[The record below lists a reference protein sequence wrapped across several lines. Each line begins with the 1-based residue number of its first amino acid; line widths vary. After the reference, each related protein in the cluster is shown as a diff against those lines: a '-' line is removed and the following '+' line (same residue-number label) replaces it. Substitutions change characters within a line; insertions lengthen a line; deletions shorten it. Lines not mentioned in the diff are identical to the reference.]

1 MFESLFVAVVTFV
14 STFGGIWL
22 KNYFQ
27 KKNHHKAFHKTINRN
42 SEIIFMLKK
51 ITHQV
56 HADRAYIYEFHNG
69 DYFSTG
75 WPMQK
80 FTCTYEYVR
89 DGISTEFANPG
100 EYRISNYNEY
110 IEQMIKNKRFKIINV
125 NNMNSNPL
133 LKNLLTK
140 KGVKSMYNFPILNLT
155 DHPVGFIGIDFV
167 SKSQELSE
175 EQERQVISAAKRIS
189 GHIVN

>member
-1 MFESLFVAVVTFV
+1 
-14 STFGGIWL
+14 
-22 KNYFQ
+22 
-27 KKNHHKAFHKTINRN
+27 
-42 SEIIFMLKK
+42 
-51 ITHQV
+51 
-56 HADRAYIYEFHNG
+56 
-69 DYFSTG
+69 
-75 WPMQK
+75 MQK

-140 KGVKSMYNFPILNLT
+140 K
-155 DHPVGFIGIDFV
+155 
-167 SKSQELSE
+167 ELS
-175 EQERQVISAAKRIS
+175 QCIIFQFLI
-189 GHIVN
+189 